1 MVKKL
6 SSLKYSNFSKIFET
20 VDNIEIGLLLLTIS
34 LRPDLGIGIT
44 FVCFNIK
51 GKSSLS

>member
-20 VDNIEIGLLLLTIS
+20 VDNIDDAGIAVFTLQAV
-34 LRPDLGIGIT
+34 DLKG
-44 FVCFNIK
+44 NIYW
-51 GKSSLS
+51 L